1 MFSVRFQD
9 RLLIKLTRSYYT
21 PSASQFLG
29 VGDFSLPPPNAFCN
43 LIPVR
48 ILLRRPLFS
57 RLV

>member
-29 VGDFSLPPPNAFCN
+29 VGDFSLPPPKASCN

-48 ILLRRPLFS
+48 IVFRQGLYSLL
-57 RLV
+57 V